1 MAPREATTSSGA
13 APPRAPAATAAGIGL
28 RPPHMPEIAADPN
41 ALAAGVWLEV
51 HSENFLGD
59 GGPRLAMLDEIRG
72 RHAISCHGVGLSLG
86 SHAGLDA
93 AHLARLK
100 RLFDRVQPA
109 LISEHLAWS
118 VIDGAYLNDLLP
130 LPFDEEALGVLARN
144 VDAAQQAFGRRILV
158 ENPSTYVTYAA
169 SIIPEWE
176 FLARLAEKTQCGL
189 LFDVN
194 NAYVSARN
202 TGGNPQDYVRN
213 VPPSA
218 VVEIHLAGHTIEDS
232 GDNEVLVDTHSRQ
245 VGGPVW
251 ELYRETIARL
261 GPRPTLIEW
270 DLDLPPLSML
280 LGEADKAQVILDA
293 AGKPQHAA

>member
-1 MAPREATTSSGA
+1 MAHNQATTSSGVA
-13 APPRAPAATAAGIGL
+13 RAPGPATAGIGL
-28 RPPHMPEIAADPN
+28 RPTHMPEIAADPN
-41 ALAAGVWLEV
+41 SLPPGLWLEV
-51 HSENFLGD
+51 HSENFLSA
-59 GGPRLAMLDEIRG
+59 GGPRLAMLDDIRA

-86 SHAGLDA
+86 SHAGLDK
-93 AHLARLK
+93 AHLDRLK

-130 LPFDEEALGVLARN
+130 LPFDEEAFATVAKN
-144 VDAAQQAFGRRILV
+144 VDTAQQVFGRQILV
-158 ENPSTYVTYAA
+158 ENPSSYVSYA
-169 SIIPEWE
+169 SSVIPEWE
-176 FLARLAEKTQCGL
+176 FLSRLVDKTGCGL

-202 TGGNPQDYVRN
+202 TDGNAQDYVRN
-213 VPPSA
+213 VPA
-218 VVEIHLAGHTIEDS
+218 RAIAEIHLAGHTVEDS

-245 VGGPVW
+245 VGSPVW

-261 GPRPTLIEW
+261 GPKPTLIEW

-280 LGEADKAQVILDA
+280 IEEANKAQAILDTA
-293 AGKPQHAA
+293 RKPQHAA